1 MDTDDK
7 TTKATGF
14 FTSLFTGWGVPGGIA
29 RILAGAVIGALA
41 ALAALTQGGCTADFH
56 QSEGEVNFSGSLVFP
71 IDNTVTK

>member
-1 MDTDDK
+1 MEQDDK

-14 FTSLFTGWGVPGGIA
+14 FATLFTGWGVPGGIA

-56 QSEGEVNFSGSLVFP
+56 QTADGVDFSGSLVFP
-71 IDNTVTK
+71 VEPITK

>member
-7 TTKATGF
+7 TIKATGF
-14 FTSLFTGWGVPGGIA
+14 FTSLFSGWGVPGGIA

-56 QSEGEVNFSGSLVFP
+56 QRAEGVDFSGTLVFP
-71 IDNTVTK
+71 IDNTSK